1 MAETKEQEPP
11 KPYRI
16 GLNVTVSAAR
26 SLFTVIDEA
35 DPILALSVAKRRDIN
50 AMP

>member
-26 SLFTVIDEA
+26 SLFTVINDEL
-35 DPILALSVAKRRDIN
+35 PNLPALREQPAGSC
-50 AMP
+50 